1 MRDKSLLS
9 KSYLLDS
16 DRMKIIFPDGE
27 ISSDNRRLIFLGERW
42 KSKYWGKEVEVVEM
56 NEDEAWVEEVIR
68 K

>member
-1 MRDKSLLS
+1 
-9 KSYLLDS
+9 
-16 DRMKIIFPDGE
+16 MKIIFPDGE